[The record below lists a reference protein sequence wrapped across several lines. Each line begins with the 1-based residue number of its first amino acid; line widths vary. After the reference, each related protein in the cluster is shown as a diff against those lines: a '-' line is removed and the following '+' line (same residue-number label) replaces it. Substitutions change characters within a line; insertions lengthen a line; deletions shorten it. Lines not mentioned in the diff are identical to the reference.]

1 MEKSGR
7 GRQMKKEIT
16 PEENLHIIKQ
26 ELITVTEKL
35 EELCLQGKEIQD
47 LMLEIKG
54 LKLFLGRVYPDFRA
68 SSPAS

>member
-1 MEKSGR
+1 
-7 GRQMKKEIT
+7 MKKEIT

-47 LMLEIKG
+47 LKLEIKG
-54 LKLFLGRVYPDFRA
+54 LKLFLGRVYPDFKDQFPGIMKKMIKNA
-68 SSPAS
+68 